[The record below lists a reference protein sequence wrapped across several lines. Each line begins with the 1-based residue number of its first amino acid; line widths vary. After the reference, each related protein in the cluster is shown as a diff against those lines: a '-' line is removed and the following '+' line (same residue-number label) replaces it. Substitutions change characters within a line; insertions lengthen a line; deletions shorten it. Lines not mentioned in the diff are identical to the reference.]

1 MRRTSEYMLLWTLGG
16 TVYYGIEMVFR
27 GYSHWSMFILGG
39 CCLLFLAL
47 QGIWTD
53 WKEPLWWQVI
63 NGTIFITAGEFI
75 TGLLVNKIL
84 HWNVWDYSD
93 QPLQFWGQICV
104 PFTIL
109 FSGLCVIGILLT
121 GYLMHWLY
129 GEKKPDFH
137 VL

>member
-1 MRRTSEYMLLWTLGG
+1 MNICSFGHWAEPYITGLKWPSGDILTGQCLYWADFAFYFLRYRGLWTN
-16 TVYYGIEMVFR
+16 
-27 GYSHWSMFILGG
+27 
-39 CCLLFLAL
+39 
-47 QGIWTD
+47 
-53 WKEPLWWQVI
+53 WKEPLWRQVI

-93 QPLQFWGQICV
+93 QPLQLWGQICV

-121 GYLMHWLY
+121 GYLLHWLY

>member
-39 CCLLFLAL
+39 FCLLFLAL

-53 WKEPLWWQVI
+53 WKEPLWWQVM
-63 NGTIFITAGEFI
+63 NGTFFITAGEFI

>member
-1 MRRTSEYMLLWTLGG
+1 M
-16 TVYYGIEMVFR
+16 
-27 GYSHWSMFILGG
+27 
-39 CCLLFLAL
+39 
-47 QGIWTD
+47 
-53 WKEPLWWQVI
+53 

-93 QPLQFWGQICV
+93 QPLQLWGQICV